1 MSLEKEKLWT
11 LTLYKQGCFKGDAVE
26 KKEGTSQVKWRITMG
41 GRESRKRKTIQR
53 KLGLKLKV
61 KLTIGNY

>member
-1 MSLEKEKLWT
+1 M
-11 LTLYKQGCFKGDAVE
+11 E

-53 KLGLKLKV
+53 KLDLKLKV